1 LLLSLW
7 NTQSIA
13 SQKLPVFSIV
23 FLLHDDFNGVKS
35 VISLGLG
42 RNDFS
47 EQNQIKMI
55 MTTILDGEVN
65 NDPVILELD
74 MEIIF
79 VFNGVGNFDTNFGGS
94 LIPSVSDLEV
104 MTNEFFFG
112 HIFFSELDDGASRDS
127 FELGLLNSGQKVSHE
142 IGL

>member
-1 LLLSLW
+1 M
-7 NTQSIA
+7 
-13 SQKLPVFSIV
+13 
-23 FLLHDDFNGVKS
+23 
-35 VISLGLG
+35 ISLGLG

-65 NDPVILELD
+65 NDSVILELD

-79 VFNGVGNFDTNFGGS
+79 VLNGVGNFDTNFGGG

-112 HIFFSELDDGASRDS
+112 HIFLSELDDGASRDS
-127 FELGLLNSGQKVSHE
+127 FELG
-142 IGL
+142 

>member
-1 LLLSLW
+1 
-7 NTQSIA
+7 
-13 SQKLPVFSIV
+13 
-23 FLLHDDFNGVKS
+23 

-55 MTTILDGEVN
+55 MATILNGEVN
-65 NDPVILELD
+65 NDSVILELD

-79 VFNGVGNFDTNFGGS
+79 VFNGVGNFDTNFGGG
-94 LIPSVSDLEV
+94 LIPSVSHLEV
-104 MTNEFFFG
+104 MTNKFLFG